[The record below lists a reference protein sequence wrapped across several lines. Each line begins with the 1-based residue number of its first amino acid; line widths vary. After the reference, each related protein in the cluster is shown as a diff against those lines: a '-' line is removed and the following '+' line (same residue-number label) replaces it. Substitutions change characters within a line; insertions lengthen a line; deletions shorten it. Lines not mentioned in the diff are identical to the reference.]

1 MDSIQYS
8 VTEVLVLHYYDY
20 SISNADVY
28 TLGNNGSGYRHNSK
42 KIHPFFQFSQAIRR
56 IKRNEIHS
64 HIFSSYIHLYLFC
77 SLEQTN
83 VNSVIIT
90 NSCEVCV
97 LCP

>member
-42 KIHPFFQFSQAIRR
+42 KKSIRFF
-56 IKRNEIHS
+56 
-64 HIFSSYIHLYLFC
+64 
-77 SLEQTN
+77 SL
-83 VNSVIIT
+83 VK
-90 NSCEVCV
+90 
-97 LCP
+97 L

>member
-42 KIHPFFQFSQAIRR
+42 KSIHFFFSLV
-56 IKRNEIHS
+56 K
-64 HIFSSYIHLYLFC
+64 L
-77 SLEQTN
+77 
-83 VNSVIIT
+83 
-90 NSCEVCV
+90 
-97 LCP
+97 

>member
-1 MDSIQYS
+1 M
-8 VTEVLVLHYYDY
+8 EVDIDTTVKNP
-20 SISNADVY
+20 SF
-28 TLGNNGSGYRHNSK
+28 
-42 KIHPFFQFSQAIRR
+42 FFQFSQAIRR
-56 IKRNEIHS
+56 IKLNEIYS
-64 HIFSSYIHLYLFC
+64 YVFSSYIHLYLFC